1 MSVETFQQAKIHQ
14 LHFTSDLEDFETAAV
29 SRQNNLQNFDT
40 ILRRLIKKGCVSV
53 GVQTETEILEK
64 QSGQKN

>member
-29 SRQNNLQNFDT
+29 SRQNNLQNIDT

-53 GVQTETEILEK
+53 GV
-64 QSGQKN
+64 